1 MITESTNSRMKVEI
15 WSDVT
20 CVFCYMSKRKF
31 ETALSVFEYAPDI
44 EIVWR
49 SFQLLP
55 DLKSEPHK
63 SFYQS
68 LAEISGMSLEQAKA
82 ACDKVKDAAAL
93 VGLVYDFD
101 KAKPANTFNAHRF
114 SHLAKAKGLQ
124 AGAEELLFKS
134 YFTDGRNIDDVS
146 TLVEM
151 GTALGLNGQETRTI
165 LEGDHYTSEVRD
177 DIRDARQTGVAG
189 VPYYL
194 FNGKHVVIGD
204 RDTQELLQVL
214 EKAYAEWAKDNP
226 RRQMEIIEGQSCMPG
241 GRCQ

>member
-1 MITESTNSRMKVEI
+1 MKVEI

-31 ETALSVFEYAPDI
+31 ESAISVFKNASDI
-44 EIVWR
+44 EITWR

-68 LAEISGMSLEQAKA
+68 LSENSGMSLEQSKA
-82 ACDKVKDAAAL
+82 ACDQVKDAAAL
-93 VGLVYDFD
+93 VGLIYDFD
-101 KAKPANTFNAHRF
+101 KAKPVNTFNAHRF

-124 AGAEELLFKS
+124 TEAEELLFKS
-134 YFTDGRNIDDVS
+134 YFTDGRNIDDIS
-146 TLVEM
+146 TLVEL
-151 GTALGLNGQETRTI
+151 GTTLGLNSQETRTI
-165 LEGDHYTSEVRD
+165 LEGDRYTSEVRD
-177 DIRDARQTGVAG
+177 DIRVAQQMGVPG

-194 FNGKHVVIGD
+194 FNSKHIVTGD
-204 RDTQELLQVL
+204 RDTQALLQVL
-214 EKAYAEWAKDNP
+214 EKAYAEWTEDNLQ
-226 RRQMEIIEGQSCMPG
+226 RQAEVTEGKSCMPG